1 MCLSESTTKSSPST
15 TLVASMMTSTHI
27 WGLRLSSSLESK
39 NKTYLETQ
47 ELKTLFCLSTIS
59 TIPTWLTNLRYLE
72 KMGRERN
79 PKFNI
84 SWIHF
89 GLSGGSYYRPL
100 VWRCS
105 RLRSMHDQK
114 FISHHGIASLRC
126 GFAHMQ
132 RIYNWF
138 YLPSKHLRQ
147 LLSDDWFH
155 EVLKQS
161 WTPSHQKTWRKLTLQ
176 PWRRRSGLEYE
187 RMRVGGVSWVVG
199 PNRCVYYCILLYMFI
214 YNSYNIRYH
223 HID

>member
-1 MCLSESTTKSSPST
+1 MFLASNKQPRSTSSTWNQMCLSESTTKSSPST

-100 VWRCS
+100 IWRCS
-105 RLRSMHDQK
+105 RLRSIHFPTETYHK
-114 FISHHGIASLRC
+114 RANAWPKVHKS
-126 GFAHMQ
+126 
-132 RIYNWF
+132 
-138 YLPSKHLRQ
+138 
-147 LLSDDWFH
+147 
-155 EVLKQS
+155 S
-161 WTPSHQKTWRKLTLQ
+161 W
-176 PWRRRSGLEYE
+176 
-187 RMRVGGVSWVVG
+187 
-199 PNRCVYYCILLYMFI
+199 YCKSSVWLCTYATYI
-214 YNSYNIRYH
+214 
-223 HID
+223 